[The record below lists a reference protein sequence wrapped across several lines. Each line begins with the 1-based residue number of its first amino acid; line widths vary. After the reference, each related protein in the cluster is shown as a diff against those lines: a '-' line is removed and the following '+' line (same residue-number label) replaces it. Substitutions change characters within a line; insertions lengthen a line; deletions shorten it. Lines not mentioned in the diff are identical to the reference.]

1 MYCMIFIFNTIIL
14 QVLYLTTLA
23 GRWYSI
29 EVTGRPKHVLL
40 AMGKNKVIVSYQKN
54 VLAIKYNT
62 K

>member
-29 EVTGRPKHVLL
+29 EVTGRPEHVLL
-40 AMGKNKVIVSYQKN
+40 AMGKKKGHCILSEECTSY
-54 VLAIKYNT
+54 
-62 K
+62 